1 MPAKKLPEDALL
13 HRLIVEEGLG
23 PAEVRD
29 WLKEHRGIDVTAPSI
44 SMWRRRAGLPPA
56 LPRRSPW
63 KYLPGTD
70 HGGTAMAQA
79 VRAYYRD
86 IFIPSWPDD
95 LQTKLVNR
103 IMGEDQLVDELHM
116 VFTHDRAMEWLLP
129 GVAPTHRTI
138 EMDVVAVVQFRDG
151 ELAAERIYWDQAAVL
166 RQAGLLQD

>member
-1 MPAKKLPEDALL
+1 MTPQEQATLWATHLQAEFETKDLETLMATVTDDVENRNMPM
-13 HRLIVEEGLG
+13 G
-23 PAEVRD
+23 PGVR
-29 WLKEHRGIDVTAPSI
+29 GYA
-44 SMWRRRAGLPPA
+44 
-56 LPRRSPW
+56 
-63 KYLPGTD
+63 
-70 HGGTAMAQA
+70 A
-79 VRAYYRD
+79 VQTYYRD

-151 ELAAERIYWDQAAVL
+151 KLAGERIYWDQAAVL
-166 RQAGLLQD
+166 RQVGLLQQ

>member
-1 MPAKKLPEDALL
+1 MPM
-13 HRLIVEEGLG
+13 G
-23 PAEVRD
+23 PGVR
-29 WLKEHRGIDVTAPSI
+29 GYA
-44 SMWRRRAGLPPA
+44 
-56 LPRRSPW
+56 
-63 KYLPGTD
+63 
-70 HGGTAMAQA
+70 A

-151 ELAAERIYWDQAAVL
+151 KLAGERIYWDQAAVL
-166 RQAGLLQD
+166 RQVGLLQQ